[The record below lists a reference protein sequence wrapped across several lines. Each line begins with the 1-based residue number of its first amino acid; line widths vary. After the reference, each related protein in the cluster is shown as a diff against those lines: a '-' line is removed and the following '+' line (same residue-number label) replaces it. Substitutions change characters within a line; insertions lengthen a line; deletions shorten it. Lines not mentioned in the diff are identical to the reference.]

1 MKVIRKELPR
11 DQKNCYAVTAWMS
24 IEELD
29 EFTLEVKDEYEEDA
43 TVETDSA
50 IDAILTAI
58 GIDYA
63 AEKELK
69 FTDMIDSSG
78 SYFTEYYG
86 DLFQI
91 SFPCADGNGR
101 YTNYMIKK
109 YEHGQEAYEI
119 ILDKKDPFIGKVRT
133 ICDRIMEEFESLG
146 EDGDYWSD
154 DFMESYRLYVAELR
168 KENIEWKSEAE
179 QSVAFDFEKV
189 GYSKVEYPT
198 SLLYYF
204 KGKLLIKN
212 IQ

>member
-24 IEELD
+24 IEEVD
-29 EFTLEVKDEYEEDA
+29 EFTLREKRKIVKREYEETA
-43 TVETDSA
+43 TEEADTVM
-50 IDAILTAI
+50 DAILIMI

-69 FTDMIDSSG
+69 VVNEIVDESGYFKVMKSIESNHSAGGYFIDH
-78 SYFTEYYG
+78 YG
-86 DLFQI
+86 DLFKVYI
-91 SFPCADGNGR
+91 PYMDGNYR
-101 YTNYMIKK
+101 YTNYMTIK

-133 ICDRIMEEFESLG
+133 ICDTIMEEFETLG

-168 KENIEWKSEAE
+168 KENIEWKTEA
-179 QSVAFDFEKV
+179 
-189 GYSKVEYPT
+189 
-198 SLLYYF
+198 
-204 KGKLLIKN
+204 
-212 IQ
+212 